1 MKKLDILAAIL
12 LVVGGLNWGLV
23 ALAKF
28 DLVAFLTGAGQ
39 FGAVNPLG
47 VMIYALVGAAAVYQ
61 ALGWKAIQRRWAH
74 AMAMTAALALL
85 IGGWAQTATAGS
97 SCGSAHGGQMKAT
110 AASATGEAKAS
121 TSGSIV
127 DVAIQAGTFQTLTA
141 AVKAA
146 GLEEVLRGPGP
157 FTVFAPTDAAF
168 AKLPKGTVEALLKDK
183 AKLASIL
190 TYHVVPGKV
199 MAADVVKLKE
209 AATVQGQKVRIAA
222 GQDGVKIND
231 ARVTATDVAAS
242 NGVIHVIDTVILP
255 S

>member
-47 VMIYALVGAAAVYQ
+47 VIIYALVGAAAIYQ

-74 AMAMTAALALL
+74 GMAMAAALALL

-97 SCGSAHGGQMKAT
+97 CGSDHGGQMKTT

-146 GLEEVLRGPGP
+146 GLEETLRGPGP

-183 AKLASIL
+183 AKLTSIL

-231 ARVTATDVAAS
+231 ARVTATDVAAT